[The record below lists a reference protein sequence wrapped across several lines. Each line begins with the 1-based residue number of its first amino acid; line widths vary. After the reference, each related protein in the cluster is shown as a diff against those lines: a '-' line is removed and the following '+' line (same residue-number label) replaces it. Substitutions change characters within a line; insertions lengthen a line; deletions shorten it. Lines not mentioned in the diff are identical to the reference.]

1 MHFTLKENPLKE
13 EDLDDFVKCY
23 HPENRFERK
32 ETWSEKNPEGRWR
45 CFDYEEILKRD
56 KTNLDIFWLKDESL
70 DDLDK
75 LPDPNEIAN
84 ELSDELEMA
93 LEQLKEIQEDLEK

>member
-13 EDLDDFVKCY
+13 ENLDDFVKCY

-75 LPDPNEIAN
+75 LPDPCEIAN
-84 ELSDELEMA
+84 ELSNELEMA